1 MVGAFFS
8 INAEFLFPP
17 ASTTACK
24 LKEGLLSWVLF
35 AKSLKLS
42 HSAFSI
48 LIKFSE
54 VGDLHTIHTR
64 IQKQSGQHHV
74 LFTLHVQQ
82 THHRHP
88 RRLRTLRYSSMPV
101 NVTHTS
107 SCPVCIQPR
116 VSENGSWIAI
126 YFLLQ
131 RYHRAATQLSVVHLP
146 GQRVHSLSWPVT
158 MAWPP
163 QGTDTQKAS
172 HFSFLTKQNFPCLN
186 FHLLPLMAIQKKVY
200 RKTMPVNTK
209 SSFFQN
215 IWITPSSSYP
225 SFCDLHCST
234 HRWQWCQ
241 CGDIAVPRLGSR
253 KCYS

>member
-17 ASTTACK
+17 ASTIAWK
-24 LKEGLLSWVLF
+24 LKEGLLSWLLF
-35 AKSLKLS
+35 AQSLKLS

-48 LIKFSE
+48 LIKFSQS
-54 VGDLHTIHTR
+54 GDLHTIHKR

-74 LFTLHVQQ
+74 LFTKHVQQ

-88 RRLRTLRYSSMPV
+88 RRLWTLRYSSMPV

-107 SCPVCIQPR
+107 RCPVCIQPR

-126 YFLLQ
+126 YFLPQ
-131 RYHRAATQLSVVHLP
+131 RYHSWVLYTCQDRESTASLGTQS
-146 GQRVHSLSWPVT
+146 

-163 QGTDTQKAS
+163 QGTDTHKAS
-172 HFSFLTKQNFPCLN
+172 HFAFLTKQNFPCLN

-200 RKTMPVNTK
+200 GKTMPVNTK

-215 IWITPSSSYP
+215 TWITVIS
-225 SFCDLHCST
+225 
-234 HRWQWCQ
+234 
-241 CGDIAVPRLGSR
+241 RL
-253 KCYS
+253 